1 MTAPKTR
8 PPRGR
13 PVHSPPNKPIFFG
26 SGLTHVG
33 VVRKA
38 NEDAILTDPTGTL
51 WAVAD
56 GMGGY
61 GHGDVASDVVTQ
73 ELAKVAD
80 DAAAIPALRNSLRR
94 ANDLIQD
101 RSSAPGMGKMG
112 STVVAMMMQDCAAHI
127 VWVGDCRAYLMRQ
140 GHMKMLTHDHTVVQD
155 MVDQGVLRDDQ
166 KDGHPE
172 SNIVTRAVGY
182 EDVVEVDALSV
193 PIIPGDRL
201 LLCSDGL
208 TACLD
213 DQSVAG
219 VLATAEEPQR
229 LCSQLIEASLS
240 YGAPD
245 NVSVIAVFAEE
256 DQP

>member
-13 PVHSPPNKPIFFG
+13 PIQVTGSQPIFFG

-33 VVRKA
+33 AVRNA

-61 GHGDVASDVVTQ
+61 GHGDMASDIVTQ

-80 DAAAIPALRNSLRR
+80 EVAAIPALRETLRR
-94 ANDLIQD
+94 ANVLIQD
-101 RSSAPGMGKMG
+101 RSSAPGMGRMG
-112 STVVAMMMQDCAAHI
+112 STVVAMMMQDCCANI

-140 GHMKMLTHDHTVVQD
+140 SHMKMLTHDHTVVQD

-166 KDGHPE
+166 KDSHPE

-182 EDVVEVDALSV
+182 EPVVEVDALTV
-193 PIIPGDRL
+193 PVIPGDRL

-213 DQSVAG
+213 DQAIAD
-219 VLATAEEPQR
+219 VLATADEPQG
-229 LCSQLIEASLS
+229 LCSQLIDASLAF
-240 YGAPD
+240 GAPD
-245 NVSVIAVFAEE
+245 NVSVIAVFAVE